1 MKRNSTTSA
10 GRTRWRCKDPG
21 CGSGRTRGYGTAARD
36 VRGFIDWLLS
46 ADTQEQRHVSART
59 LRRRNELGWSLWPP
73 CPMDG
78 QVHDVVH
85 LDGIHLGRKAVVL
98 IAYVGGHVIGW
109 YVARRETGA
118 AWMSLMARIAEPVV
132 VVCDGGGGIRK
143 ALRHAWPGAR
153 VQRCL
158 FHICPN
164 IGALLGQKPRYEA
177 SRQLLRLAKELTR
190 VKDGDAM
197 ATWLDA
203 YNAWEMRHKDFLEQK
218 SVWADGSENDLHQRL
233 VKARDMLRRRIREH
247 TMFTFMDPEAGT
259 TTPMPTTNNAIESV
273 NARIREMPGNH
284 RGLCLIRR
292 IKAVCWWCHQHIEH
306 PETPAWL
313 AAHAWR
319 DEQIEHFYQ
328 QAWERSDEG
337 KQQVFG
343 IPARYGTGI
352 DWNEFHTST
361 PWKDTD

>member
-197 ATWLDA
+197 ARLAGRLQRMGDA
-203 YNAWEMRHKDFLEQK
+203 AQGLPRAEKRVGRRQRERLAPTARQGPRHAAPAHTRAHH
-218 SVWADGSENDLHQRL
+218 VHLHGPRSGHH
-233 VKARDMLRRRIREH
+233 D
-247 TMFTFMDPEAGT
+247 
-259 TTPMPTTNNAIESV
+259 
-273 NARIREMPGNH
+273 
-284 RGLCLIRR
+284 
-292 IKAVCWWCHQHIEH
+292 
-306 PETPAWL
+306 
-313 AAHAWR
+313 AHA
-319 DEQIEHFYQ
+319 DHQ
-328 QAWERSDEG
+328 QR
-337 KQQVFG
+337 
-343 IPARYGTGI
+343 
-352 DWNEFHTST
+352 H
-361 PWKDTD
+361 